1 MISLQYIK
9 CLVNRQVVN
18 IESEELNM
26 LRDDFINYFLIRFDD
41 GSVLIFSSIELIN
54 ERDITTA
61 SFEKRTDNENSN

>member
-26 LRDDFINYFLIRFDD
+26 LRDDFINDFLIRFDD

-61 SFEKRTDNENSN
+61 SFEKKDRQ